1 MSTHF
6 TRRPVAAAAVC
17 ALTLLAGAP
26 AYAVRTTTDGGT
38 EIDFSSTISFGI
50 QVRAAKRLATTIGND
65 NGGNVPTSAALGAQ
79 MNPTVAGGE
88 AAANPDF
95 NFLQADDGNLNYNR
109 GDLTSAALKGTH
121 EFGLKTTDGWRALAR
136 GTWVGDARAGHTR
149 RTELSDDA
157 KDIATR
163 NFTMLDA
170 WVSKDFK
177 VFGDRSTTVR
187 LGNQVLSWGED
198 IFIIGGINSIN
209 ALDLRKIHTPGTQV
223 KEILRPAP
231 MLSLNTGVTDS
242 ISAEAYY
249 QFKWNAFRF
258 DPVGTFFSTGDVVGA
273 GQRPAFIPTSVLAP
287 FGLCSPT
294 PCGDIGAGIQPGV
307 NVVPFEGDKVPPKGQ
322 QFGLAMRF
330 KPAGW
335 GTEFALYYERYHDKL
350 PFTTLFTDTGNPAYA
365 NANAIAIGYY
375 NEYGS
380 KKNLFGASFNTKAGP
395 VALGGE
401 ISYRPKDSVAIDGS
415 VPADP
420 NKPESWRY
428 SVFNPANDNG
438 TGRYVVR
445 GYVEEK
451 KIQAHLTALYFTE
464 VNAWTGRLVKALGA
478 AEGTLLAEVAVT
490 HYPDLQIG
498 TIPYLI
504 FPSYANPTKTSWGY
518 ALEFDLSYPRVWGT
532 DWNLTQ
538 VTVFTHDVSGISPNT
553 LPFVK
558 GRKSLFVGLNFDNS
572 SVWKVQAGY
581 TAFFGGGLNN
591 IVRDRDNFA
600 LSMSY
605 SF

>member
-1 MSTHF
+1 MSPHF
-6 TRRPVAAAAVC
+6 TRHPVAAAAIC
-17 ALTLLAGAP
+17 AIALCAGMP
-26 AYAVRTTTDGGT
+26 AQAVRTTTDGGT

-65 NGGNVPTSAALGAQ
+65 NGGNVPTGAALGAQ
-79 MNPTVAGGE
+79 LNGPGAE
-88 AAANPDF
+88 ATANPDF

-121 EFGLKTTDGWRALAR
+121 EFGLKTPDGWRALAR

-177 VFGDRSTTVR
+177 LVGDRNATVR
-187 LGNQVLSWGED
+187 LGNQVISWGED
-198 IFIIGGINSIN
+198 IFIIGGINQIN
-209 ALDLRKIHTPGTQV
+209 AFDLRKIHTPGTQV

-231 MLSLNTGVTDS
+231 MLALNTGLTDS
-242 ISAEAYY
+242 MSAEAYY
-249 QFKWNAFRF
+249 QFRWNAFRF
-258 DPVGTFFSTGDVVGA
+258 DPVGTFFSAGDVVGA
-273 GQRPAFIPTSVLAP
+273 GQRPAFIPSSVLGAP
-287 FGLCSPT
+287 TGTF
-294 PCGDIGAGIQPGV
+294 GDIGAGIQNGV
-307 NVVPFEGDKVPPKGQ
+307 NVVPFEPDRTPPKGQ

-330 KPAGW
+330 KPAGL

-350 PFTTLFTDTGNPAYA
+350 PFTTLFTDPFYLA
-365 NANAIAIGYY
+365 NYNVAGIGYA
-375 NEYGS
+375 NEYGK
-380 KKNLFGASFNTKAGP
+380 KKNLFGASFNTKVGP
-395 VALGGE
+395 FAVGGE
-401 ISYRPKDSVAIDGS
+401 VSYRPKDSVAIDPS
-415 VPADP
+415 VPLTGAYSIFDP
-420 NKPESWRY
+420 AAGPTKTVDPS
-428 SVFNPANDNG
+428 
-438 TGRYVVR
+438 GRITVR
-445 GYVEEK
+445 GFVEEK
-451 KIQAHLTALYFTE
+451 KYQAHLTGLYFTE
-464 VNAWTGRLVKALGA
+464 VNSPMGALVKALGA

-518 ALEFDLSYPRVWGT
+518 AFEFDLSYPRVWGS

-558 GRKSLFVGLNFDNS
+558 GRKSLFIGLNFDNS

>member
-1 MSTHF
+1 MHNHF
-6 TRRPVAAAAVC
+6 ARHPVAAAAAC
-17 ALTLLAGAP
+17 AVALLAATP
-26 AYAVRTTTDGGT
+26 ALAVRTTTEGGT
-38 EIDFSSTISFGI
+38 EIDFSSTISFGL
-50 QVRAAKRLATTIGND
+50 QMRTAKRLSSTIGND
-65 NGGNVPTSAALGAQ
+65 NGGNVPTGSQLGALFNGPGQ
-79 MNPTVAGGE
+79 E
-88 AAANPDF
+88 ATANPDF

-109 GDLTSAALKGTH
+109 GDIVSAALKGTH

-149 RTELSDDA
+149 RTDLSDDA

-163 NFTMLDA
+163 NLTLLDA

-177 VFGDRSTTVR
+177 LVGDRSTTVR

-198 IFIIGGINSIN
+198 IFIVGGINSIN

-231 MLSLNTGVTDS
+231 MLSLNTGITDS
-242 ISAEAYY
+242 VSAEAYY

-273 GQRPAFIPTSVLAP
+273 GQRPAFIPSSLLGAP
-287 FGLCSPT
+287 TGTFG
-294 PCGDIGAGIQPGV
+294 DFGAGIQNGT
-307 NVVPFEGDKVPPKGQ
+307 NVAPFEGDKVPPKGQ

-330 KPAGW
+330 KPANW

-350 PFTTLFTDTGNPAYA
+350 PFTTLFTDPVYLA
-365 NANAIAIGYY
+365 NYNVAGIGYY
-375 NEYGS
+375 NEYGK

-401 ISYRPKDSVAIDGS
+401 ISYRPKDSVAIDPS
-415 VPADP
+415 VPLTGP
-420 NKPESWRY
+420 Y
-428 SVFNPANDNG
+428 SIFDNATPG
-438 TGRYVVR
+438 ATKTVDASGRNTVR

-464 VNAWTGRLVKALGA
+464 VNSPMGALVKMLGA

-490 HYPDLQIG
+490 RYPDLKVG

-504 FPSYANPTKTSWGY
+504 FPTYANPTKTSWGY
-518 ALEFDLSYPRVWGT
+518 AMEFDLSYPRVWGT

-538 VTVFTHDVSGISPNT
+538 VTVFTHDVGGISPNT

-558 GRKSLFVGLNFDNS
+558 GRKSLFIGMNFDQG

-591 IVRDRDNFA
+591 IVRDRDNLA
-600 LSMSY
+600 VSLSY

>member
-1 MSTHF
+1 MTTPRF
-6 TRRPVAAAAVC
+6 TRHPVAAAAAC
-17 ALTLLAGAP
+17 TIALFAGTP
-26 AYAVRTTTDGGT
+26 AQAVRTTTDGGT
-38 EIDFSSTISFGI
+38 EIDFSSTISFGL
-50 QVRAAKRLATTIGND
+50 QWRTAKRLPSTIGND
-65 NGGNVPTSAALGAQ
+65 NGGNVPTGSAFGAQ
-79 MNPTVAGGE
+79 MNPNVPGSE
-88 AAANPDF
+88 AFASPDF

-109 GDLTSAALKGTH
+109 GDIVSAALKGTH

-149 RTELSDDA
+149 RTELSEDA

-170 WVSKDFK
+170 WVSKDFALID
-177 VFGDRSTTVR
+177 GRNTTVR

-198 IFIIGGINSIN
+198 IFIVGGINQIN
-209 ALDLRKIHTPGTQV
+209 AFDLRKIHTPGTQV

-231 MLSLNTGVTDS
+231 MLSINSGITDA

-258 DPVGTFFSTGDVVGA
+258 DPVGTFFSAGDVVGA
-273 GQRPAFIPTSVLAP
+273 GQRAAYIPSSMLSGA
-287 FGLCSPT
+287 GLCTAP
-294 PCGDIGAGIQPGV
+294 PCGDIGAGIQNGV
-307 NVVPFEGDKVPPKGQ
+307 NVAPFEGDHVPPKGQ

-330 KPAGW
+330 KPPGW

-350 PFTTLFTDTGNPAYA
+350 PFTTLFTDPNYLAFNVAG
-365 NANAIAIGYY
+365 IGYY
-375 NEYGS
+375 NEYG
-380 KKNLFGASFNTKAGP
+380 KNKNLFGASFNTKAGP

-415 VPADP
+415 VPSDP
-420 NKPESWRY
+420 NYPGSWRY
-428 SVFNPANDNG
+428 SIFNPANDNG

-451 KIQAHLTALYFTE
+451 KIQAHLTGLYFTE
-464 VNAWTGRLVKALGA
+464 VNSPMGALVRALGA

-538 VTVFTHDVSGISPNT
+538 TTVFTHDVSGISPNT

-558 GRKSLFVGLNFDNS
+558 GRKSLFIGLNFDNS

-605 SF
+605 NF